1 MISGAPIIPVG
12 LIGTER
18 VQPIGSSVPRPFSG
32 PVTIRFGEP
41 IDPADYRHGGS
52 RKRRQLM
59 LDDVMAS
66 IAAMTTQPR
75 SADFSSHRPP
85 LIRGGS
91 ESVYRVSTHGA
102 TGLSWR
108 HAAERAVD
116 DGCRKYDDARVGEV
130 SGLRCHVL
138 PSGEFEFETQ
148 LKLSTR
154 FRAGVTTMEGSVMP
168 GSNQS

>member
-1 MISGAPIIPVG
+1 
-12 LIGTER
+12 
-18 VQPIGSSVPRPFSG
+18 
-32 PVTIRFGEP
+32 
-41 IDPADYRHGGS
+41 
-52 RKRRQLM
+52 M

-91 ESVYRVSTHGA
+91 ESVYRVTTHGA
-102 TGLSWR
+102 AGLSWR
-108 HAAERAVD
+108 HAAARAVD

-130 SGLRCHVL
+130 SGLRCQLL

-154 FRAGVTTMEGSVMP
+154 FRAGVTKTEGSVMP